1 MAKHS
6 SFPMVSH
13 WFPRLAD
20 LRRNTHDKVLTSQT
34 GLAMVSCFSV
44 QRPQTTGII
53 QQEVT
58 VYFDCAHGMAIQI
71 FVAAMHTLLRILFPV
86 YSHMIN
92 PSCGNAH
99 FTKNSISCV
108 QSHDYFTSSR
118 EEWLSV
124 FKGISKDKHLL

>member
-1 MAKHS
+1 
-6 SFPMVSH
+6 MVSH

-20 LRRNTHDKVLTSQT
+20 LRRNTHDKVLTSLT

-44 QRPQTTGII
+44 QRPHTTGII

-86 YSHMIN
+86 YSHM
-92 PSCGNAH
+92 
-99 FTKNSISCV
+99 FTLLQAETSLSQSSKEYQRTSI
-108 QSHDYFTSSR
+108 FF
-118 EEWLSV
+118 ELP
-124 FKGISKDKHLL
+124 